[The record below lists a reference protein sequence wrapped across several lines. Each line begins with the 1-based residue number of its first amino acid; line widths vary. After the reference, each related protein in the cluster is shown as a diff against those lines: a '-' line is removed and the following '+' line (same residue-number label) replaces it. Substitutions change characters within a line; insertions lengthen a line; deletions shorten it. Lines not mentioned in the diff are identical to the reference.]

1 MPVQIGASAASEGLL
16 GLLLECH
23 QRIRHFVGLAV
34 TISRSEASP
43 EVVQAA
49 AEVRRYF
56 EQALPLHVADEEA
69 LLSLLPPT
77 PALDRMSAEHLAHLP
92 LLTKFVALLA
102 AVTPKEVPV
111 GLAPLALKLATDFES
126 HLLAE
131 ETQIFPLLATLSE
144 ANQADLVRQMR
155 QRRHSP

>member
-16 GLLLECH
+16 GLPLECH

-34 TISRSEASP
+34 TISNTEASP
-43 EVVQAA
+43 AVAQAA

-56 EQALPLHVADEEA
+56 EQALPLHVADEVP
-69 LLSLLPPT
+69 LLPPCV
-77 PALDRMSAEHLAHLP
+77 ALDRMSAEHSAHQP
-92 LLTKFVALLA
+92 LLADFVALLA
-102 AVTPKEVPV
+102 AVTPSEVPP
-111 GLAPLALKLATDFES
+111 GLAPLALRLATDLEF

-144 ANQADLVRQMR
+144 AEQDTLVRQMR
-155 QRRHSP
+155 QRCHSP